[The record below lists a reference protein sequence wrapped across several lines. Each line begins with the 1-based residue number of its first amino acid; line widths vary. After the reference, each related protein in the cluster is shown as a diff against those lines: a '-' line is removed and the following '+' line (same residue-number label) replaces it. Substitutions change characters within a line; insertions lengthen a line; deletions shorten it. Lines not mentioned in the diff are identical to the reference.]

1 MVVCF
6 VAFVSVKGRSMHR
19 SVIRTVVVD
28 VLNSQRAQADAT
40 AQEQVVV
47 DVQSSFSKP
56 RATVRNA
63 DVCA

>member
-1 MVVCF
+1 MAVFF
-6 VAFVSVKGRSMHR
+6 VAFMSVKGRSMHWD
-19 SVIRTVVVD
+19 VIRTVVVD
-28 VLNSQRAQADAT
+28 VMSSQRAQADAT

>member
-1 MVVCF
+1 MAVFF
-6 VAFVSVKGRSMHR
+6 VAFMSVKGRSTHWD
-19 SVIRTVVVD
+19 VIRTVVVD
-28 VLNSQRAQADAT
+28 VMSNQRAQADAT